1 MRHHPHIRTE
11 EQMTHQLRRLLGE
24 VARPRL
30 ASYLSTYH
38 SADLASAFAH
48 LDPEERT
55 VLWKSMEPEKSARV
69 LSRCSEDMQVAF
81 LNEVDHSLL
90 TQIAGFMEPDDIADF
105 VALARE
111 EQRDEIIKSLSQE
124 AARKVK
130 QLLTYDDDVAGGIMN
145 TEVISF
151 SKETT
156 AGGAINQLRQSP
168 PRQIFYNIYVV
179 DEEGRLLGWCTWQQ
193 LLLSDPETRL
203 AELIPASCPSVDCF
217 TPQEQV
223 ARLVAK
229 YDIAAIPV
237 VDLDGKLVGTVTNDD
252 VIDVIAE
259 EASEDMMRTAG
270 GSEEELHQPTVVKS
284 FTSRMPWLA
293 ITFGSGCIAAF
304 LMRGLER
311 AIPTDMAL
319 AVMLYVPLTMSMGGN
334 VGLQTSTATIRRLA
348 LGEADVR
355 KLVLD
360 LWREL
365 RLGMVMGGTW
375 GLLIGSLAAF
385 LMPGHANPDLGL
397 VVGAS
402 LILAVTVS
410 AVTATTIPVL
420 FQKISIDPAVA
431 SSPLITCLND
441 LCALAIYFTLVNM
454 ML

>member
-1 MRHHPHIRTE
+1 
-11 EQMTHQLRRLLGE
+11 
-24 VARPRL
+24 
-30 ASYLSTYH
+30 
-38 SADLASAFAH
+38 
-48 LDPEERT
+48 
-55 VLWKSMEPEKSARV
+55 
-69 LSRCSEDMQVAF
+69 
-81 LNEVDHSLL
+81 
-90 TQIAGFMEPDDIADF
+90 
-105 VALARE
+105 
-111 EQRDEIIKSLSQE
+111 
-124 AARKVK
+124 
-130 QLLTYDDDVAGGIMN
+130 
-145 TEVISF
+145 
-151 SKETT
+151 
-156 AGGAINQLRQSP
+156 
-168 PRQIFYNIYVV
+168 
-179 DEEGRLLGWCTWQQ
+179 
-193 LLLSDPETRL
+193 
-203 AELIPASCPSVDCF
+203 
-217 TPQEQV
+217 
-223 ARLVAK
+223 
-229 YDIAAIPV
+229 
-237 VDLDGKLVGTVTNDD
+237 
-252 VIDVIAE
+252 
-259 EASEDMMRTAG
+259 
-270 GSEEELHQPTVVKS
+270 
-284 FTSRMPWLA
+284 
-293 ITFGSGCIAAF
+293 
-304 LMRGLER
+304 
-311 AIPTDMAL
+311 MAL